1 MIDVTTINLTP
12 VFTLEQARAAGLRK
26 DEIYDL
32 LAAEEIE
39 RVGRGV
45 YLYPGMLDERF
56 VSLAAATALR
66 SEATMCLTSALANH
80 DLTDVIPFDTDIALP
95 RGTRHP
101 AGFDHVTWHSFATDT
116 FTLGRETHRVAPGVT
131 LAIYSPER
139 TIIDCFRLMH
149 HLGGEIAYEALR
161 RWLRRT
167 GSTPG
172 RLLRM
177 ADAFPKAKPRLRL
190 ALEVLL

>member
-1 MIDVTTINLTP
+1 MTAINLAP
-12 VFTLEQARAAGLRK
+12 VFTLEQARMAGLRK
-26 DEIYDL
+26 DEVYDL

-56 VSLAAATALR
+56 VSLAAATAVR
-66 SEATMCLTSALANH
+66 SEATMCLTSALAHH

-116 FTLGRETHRVAPGVT
+116 FLLGRETRRVGPGMT
-131 LAIYSPER
+131 MAIYSPER
-139 TIIDCFRLMH
+139 TIIDCFRLIH
-149 HLGGEIAYEALR
+149 SEGSETAYEALR

-167 GSTPG
+167 GSTPA

>member
-1 MIDVTTINLTP
+1 MAVRDLRS
-12 VFTLEQARAAGLRK
+12 VFTLEQARTAGLRK
-26 DEIYDL
+26 DEIYNL

-45 YLYPGMLDERF
+45 YLRPGLIDERF
-56 VSLAAATALR
+56 VSLAAATAVR
-66 SEATMCLTSALANH
+66 SDATLCLTSALAHH
-80 DLTDVIPFDTDIALP
+80 DLTDVIPFGTDIALP

-116 FTLGRETHRVAPGVT
+116 FTLGRETQQVAPGVT
-131 LAIYSPER
+131 IAIYSPER

-149 HLGGEIAYEALR
+149 QEGSEAAHEALR
-161 RWLRRT
+161 RWLHHT
-167 GSTPG
+167 GSTPAG
-172 RLLRM
+172 LLRM
-177 ADAFPKAKPRLRL
+177 ADAFPKAKSRLRL

>member
-1 MIDVTTINLTP
+1 MTVVDLAP
-12 VFTLEQARAAGLRK
+12 AFTLEQARAAGLRK
-26 DEIYDL
+26 DEVYDL

-45 YLYPGMLDERF
+45 YLRPGVIDERF
-56 VSLAAATALR
+56 VSLAAATAVR
-66 SEATMCLTSALANH
+66 SEATLCLTSALAHH
-80 DLTDVIPFDTDIALP
+80 DLTDVIPFGTDIALP

-116 FTLGRETHRVAPGVT
+116 FALGRETHQVAPGVT
-131 LAIYSPER
+131 VAIYSPER
-139 TIIDCFRLMH
+139 AIIDCFRLMH
-149 HLGGEIAYEALR
+149 HEGSETAHEALR
-161 RWLRRT
+161 RWLRHT
-167 GSTPG
+167 GSTPA

-177 ADAFPKAKPRLRL
+177 ADAFPRAKLRLRL

>member
-1 MIDVTTINLTP
+1 MTVIDLRS
-12 VFTLEQARAAGLRK
+12 VFTLEQARVAGLRK
-26 DEIYDL
+26 DEVYDL

-45 YLYPGMLDERF
+45 YLRPGVIDERF
-56 VSLAAATALR
+56 VSLAAASAVR
-66 SEATMCLTSALANH
+66 SEATLCLTSALAHH
-80 DLTDVIPFDTDIALP
+80 DLTDVIPFGTDIALP

-101 AGFDHVTWHSFATDT
+101 AGFDHVAWHSFATDT
-116 FTLGRETHRVAPGVT
+116 FTLGRETRQVAPGVSI
-131 LAIYSPER
+131 AIYSPER

-149 HLGGEIAYEALR
+149 REGSETAHEALR
-161 RWLRRT
+161 RWLRQK
-167 GSTPG
+167 GSTPA

-177 ADAFPKAKPRLRL
+177 ADAFPKARPRLHL

>member
-1 MIDVTTINLTP
+1 MAVTDLRS
-12 VFTLEQARAAGLRK
+12 VFTLEQARAVGLRK
-26 DEIYDL
+26 DEVYDL

-45 YLYPGMLDERF
+45 YLRPGVIDERF
-56 VSLAAATALR
+56 VSLAAASALR
-66 SEATMCLTSALANH
+66 SDATLCLTSALAHH
-80 DLTDVIPFDTDIALP
+80 DLTDVIPFGTDIALP

-101 AGFDHVTWHSFATDT
+101 AGFDHVAWHSFATDT
-116 FTLGRETHRVAPGVT
+116 FTLGRETHQVAPGVST
-131 LAIYSPER
+131 AIYSPER

-149 HLGGEIAYEALR
+149 QEGSETAHEALR
-161 RWLRRT
+161 RWLRHQ
-167 GSTPG
+167 GSTPA

-177 ADAFPKAKPRLRL
+177 ADAFPKAKSRLRL

>member
-1 MIDVTTINLTP
+1 MALIDLTP

-56 VSLAAATALR
+56 VSLASATAVR
-66 SEATMCLTSALANH
+66 SEATMCLTSALAHH
-80 DLTDVIPFDTDIALP
+80 DLTDVIPFDTD
-95 RGTRHP
+95 
-101 AGFDHVTWHSFATDT
+101 T
-116 FTLGRETHRVAPGVT
+116 FTLGRETDRVAPGVT
-131 LAIYSPER
+131 MAIYSPER
-139 TIIDCFRLMH
+139 TIVDCFRLMH
-149 HLGGEIAYEALR
+149 HEGSETAHEALR
-161 RWLRRT
+161 RWLPRA
-167 GSTPG
+167 GSMPA

-190 ALEVLL
+190 ALDVLL